1 MQKYD
6 YTSVDTIFAKFSR
19 DLRGTDL
26 HESDVIEWIGEALGF
41 LKIAEMHEEAIAF
54 LEVKNHV
61 VEVPTNFHAVIQ
73 VAKYN
78 NWQGPREDICPGKII
93 QSIVEPST
101 YEPGCCESEV
111 KIDRSY
117 AISDC
122 NGNIINED
130 DIYYFRPKFDFK
142 FEYYGWTRS
151 RKYAQS
157 YTPIRLANHSFFN
170 SVVCKETGNAMSSLY
185 SGVQDEY
192 SPIAG
197 RPIRQLR
204 FSFKEGYV
212 ALAYLRSMIDEET
225 GYPLIPDDIAHITAI
240 TYYIKWKLA
249 ERLRWDGREGFAQE
263 AQDAEQHWLKYVRQA
278 INKTKMPS
286 GVDQYQNMMEQ
297 SMYLIPRLHKYHNFF
312 FTLGREEDRAFNNP
326 NYTGSSVPDRNNGI
340 HESNNQCFLPSFND
354 NNNSNDVTIITNT
367 IQQDNWDSTEW

>member
-1 MQKYD
+1 MQKYN

-41 LKIAEMHEEAIAF
+41 LKIAESHEEAIAF

-61 VEVPTNFHAVIQ
+61 VEVPNNFHAVIQ

-78 NWQGPREDICPGKII
+78 NWTGPKEDMCPAGII
-93 QSIVEPST
+93 KSVVEPST
-101 YEPGCCESEV
+101 YQPGCGCESET
-111 KIDRSY
+111 KLDRSY

-151 RKYAQS
+151 RRYAES
-157 YTPIRLANHSFFN
+157 FTPIRLANNSFFN
-170 SVVCKETGNAMSSLY
+170 SVVCTETDTNIKSLY
-185 SGVQDEY
+185 SGSKDEY
-192 SPIAG
+192 TPIG
-197 RPIRQLR
+197 GYPIGQLR
-204 FSFKEGYV
+204 FSFREGYV
-212 ALAYLRSMIDEET
+212 ALAYLRSRIDEET
-225 GYPLIPDDIAHITAI
+225 GYPLIPDDITHITAI

-249 ERLRWDGREGFAQE
+249 ERLRWEGREGFGQE
-263 AQDAEQHWLKYVRQA
+263 AKDAEEHWLKYVRQA
-278 INKTKMPS
+278 INKTKMPQ

-297 SMYLIPRLHKYHNFF
+297 SMYLIPRLRKYHNFF
-312 FTLGREEDRAFNNP
+312 GTLGREENKAFNNT
-326 NYTGSSVPDRNNGI
+326 NYRGYGR
-340 HESNNQCFLPSFND
+340 
-354 NNNSNDVTIITNT
+354 
-367 IQQDNWDSTEW
+367 

>member
-41 LKIAEMHEEAIAF
+41 LKIAEMHEEAVAF

-61 VEVPTNFHAVIQ
+61 VEVPSNFHAVIQ

-78 NWQGPREDICPGKII
+78 NWQGPHESLCP
-93 QSIVEPST
+93 
-101 YEPGCCESEV
+101 
-111 KIDRSY
+111 
-117 AISDC
+117 
-122 NGNIINED
+122 GNIIEELQVDTCD
-130 DIYYFRPKFDFK
+130 DCQELPRQQYVVTDCHGNIIEGEENVVYFRPRFDFK

-151 RKYAQS
+151 RRYAQS

-170 SVVCKETGNAMSSLY
+170 SVVCKETGHDMSALY
-185 SGVQDEY
+185 SGTKDEY
-192 SPIAG
+192 TPIG
-197 RPIRQLR
+197 GYPVRQLR

-212 ALAYLRSMIDEET
+212 ALAYLRSMIDKET
-225 GYPLIPDDIAHITAI
+225 GYPLIPDDISHITAI
-240 TYYIKWKLA
+240 TYYIKWKLS
-249 ERLRWDGREGFAQE
+249 ERMRWDGREGFTQE
-263 AQDAEQHWLKYVRQA
+263 ARDAEEHWLKYVRQA

-312 FTLGREEDRAFNNP
+312 GTLGREEDRAFNNP
-326 NYTGSSVPDRNNGI
+326 NYTGRYGR
-340 HESNNQCFLPSFND
+340 
-354 NNNSNDVTIITNT
+354 
-367 IQQDNWDSTEW
+367 